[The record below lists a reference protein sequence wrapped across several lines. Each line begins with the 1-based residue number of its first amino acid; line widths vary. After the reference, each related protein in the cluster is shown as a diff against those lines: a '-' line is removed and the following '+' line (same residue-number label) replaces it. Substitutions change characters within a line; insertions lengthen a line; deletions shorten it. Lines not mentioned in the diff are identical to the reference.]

1 MERTENRLTSPLTG
15 LCIPNII
22 QGFFSD
28 DQQSWILVQQ
38 SLVGDLFYQQFGY
51 GPTKGKNEILNTN
64 SPKHVYQKNLFTND
78 NNSLPYFREPYRTHC
93 MQWLN
98 QAESLNQRSG
108 DKKIEKK
115 TNKERLTEDP
125 KVVCSYEHRSNLLAN
140 MGDTFF
146 SLNTETLT
154 DDLFAEKEAYS
165 ESDSDEPAASSKNI
179 AIDTDFKTLLKRLN
193 SVRSENKI
201 LTRHNLNIG
210 AIDPNISLVPN
221 PQQYT
226 KPLSTSL
233 RTNWENNGEY
243 ITLDNFAS
251 DLVFDTRLNWS

>member
-1 MERTENRLTSPLTG
+1 M
-15 LCIPNII
+15 
-22 QGFFSD
+22 QGDFSEHE
-28 DQQSWILVQQ
+28 QSCILVQQ
-38 SLVGDLFYQQFGY
+38 SLVGDLFYQQFHY
-51 GPTKGKNEILNTN
+51 GTNKGKNKVLNTN
-64 SPKHVYQKNLFTND
+64 SPKHVYQENLFTID
-78 NNSLPYFREPYRTHC
+78 CNSLPYLREPYKTHC

-98 QAESLNQRSG
+98 QAESLNQPSG
-108 DKKIEKK
+108 DKKTKKK
-115 TNKERLTEDP
+115 TNKAQLTEDS
-125 KVVCSYEHRSNLLAN
+125 KFVCNYEHRSNLLAN
-140 MGDTFF
+140 LGGTSF

-154 DDLFAEKEAYS
+154 DDLTAEKETYMD
-165 ESDSDEPAASSKNI
+165 SDSDAKNI
-179 AIDTDFKTLLKRLN
+179 AIDTDFQTLHKQLN

-201 LTRHNLNIG
+201 LTRHSLNIG

-251 DLVFDTRLNWS
+251 DLVFDTRFNAS